1 MSSELPELGADPAE
15 DVIAAMARFG
25 RVLLQVDDEHLELE
39 TPCDGWNVQA
49 LISHVVLGDASVPL
63 LFTGNPLPSTIAID
77 TSILG
82 PNPVATWRGT
92 ALAAIEAWRA
102 EGAMDQV
109 VQHPVGERPGHV
121 FARFRLVDVLGHT
134 WDLAHTIGVDAE
146 IPDELAE
153 AALDF
158 LFPMLDELAESMVFG
173 SPVTPPPDSSAAVR
187 FLALIGRNANQ
198 GFSIP

>member
-1 MSSELPELGADPAE
+1 MSNVGHELGTNPAE
-15 DVIAAMARFG
+15 DTVVAMARFG

-39 TPCDGWNVQA
+39 TPCAGWNVQA

-63 LFTGNPLPSTIAID
+63 LFAGDPLPSTMAID

-102 EGAMDQV
+102 EGAMDKI
-109 VQHPVGERPGHV
+109 VQHPVGERPGSV
-121 FARFRLVDVLGHT
+121 FARFRLVDMLGHT
-134 WDLAHTIGVDAE
+134 WDLAQAIGVDAD
-146 IPDELAE
+146 IPDALAE

-158 LFPMLDELAESMVFG
+158 LFPMLDELAESKVFG
-173 SPVTPPPDSSAAVR
+173 APVTPPPDSDATVR
-187 FLALIGRNANQ
+187 FLALIGRQ
-198 GFSIP
+198 